1 LRFPNLKHINTCT
14 VYLICKFAVME
25 QEHIEN
31 LREDYTGAPLLES
44 NTKADPIKQFEQ
56 WFNDAQEANVPEKNA
71 MMLATATHD
80 GRPSARIVLL
90 KGVYETGFV
99 FYTNYLS
106 RKGKEIT
113 KNPLGALTFF
123 WPAMERQI
131 RIEGTI
137 EKVTKEQSEKYFH
150 SRPKNSQIGALAS
163 PQSQEIADRD
173 VLEKKWNELETEYA
187 DKEVP
192 KPSFWGGYILKP
204 RLIEFWQG
212 RPSRL
217 HDRILY
223 KKIDNKNWKKVR
235 LAP

>member
-1 LRFPNLKHINTCT
+1 MNQDDL
-14 VYLICKFAVME
+14 
-25 QEHIEN
+25 QN
-31 LREDYTGAPLLES
+31 LRQDYRAASLSEKDINL
-44 NTKADPIKQFEQ
+44 NPIKQFEL
-56 WFNDAQEANVPEKNA
+56 WFNEAVAAKVLEPNA
-71 MMLATATHD
+71 MTLSTATID

-90 KGVYETGFV
+90 KGFDTAGFV

-106 RKGKEIT
+106 RKGKEIS

-123 WPAMERQI
+123 WGPLERQV

-137 EKVTKEQSEKYFH
+137 AKLSKELSEQYFH
-150 SRPKNSQIGALAS
+150 TRPKGSQVGAVVS
-163 PQSQEIADRD
+163 PQSQEIASRD
-173 VLEKKWNELETEYA
+173 ILEDKWKQMEAEYTE
-187 DKEVP
+187 KEIP
-192 KPSFWGGYILKP
+192 KPSNWGGYVLKP

-223 KKIDNKNWKKVR
+223 KKIDNNNWKKVR

>member
-1 LRFPNLKHINTCT
+1 MN
-14 VYLICKFAVME
+14 
-25 QEHIEN
+25 QEELEN
-31 LREDYTGAPLLES
+31 LRVDYTAAALSES
-44 NTKADPIKQFEQ
+44 STKADPIKQFEL
-56 WFNDAQEANVPEKNA
+56 WFNEAMEAKVPEHNA
-71 MMLATATHD
+71 MTLATATHD

-90 KGVYETGFV
+90 KGFYEAGFM

-123 WPAMERQI
+123 WPGMERQI

-137 EKVTKEQSEKYFH
+137 EKLTKEQSEKYFH
-150 SRPKNSQIGALAS
+150 SRPKNSQIGAVVS
-163 PQSQEIADRD
+163 PQSQEIDSRD
-173 VLEKKWNELETEYA
+173 ILETKWAEVATEYE
-187 DKEVP
+187 DKDVP

-212 RPSRL
+212 RPNRL

-223 KKIDNKNWKKVR
+223 KKIDNKTWKKVR

>member
-1 LRFPNLKHINTCT
+1 MDQNELQNMRQDYSDASLS
-14 VYLICKFAVME
+14 
-25 QEHIEN
+25 
-31 LREDYTGAPLLES
+31 EDT
-44 NTKADPIKQFEQ
+44 TKADPIKQFEK
-56 WFNDAQEANVPEKNA
+56 WFNEAVEAQQHEPNA
-71 MMLATATHD
+71 MTLSTATHD
-80 GRPSARIVLL
+80 GRPSGRIVLL
-90 KGVYETGFV
+90 KGFNPTGFM

-123 WPAMERQI
+123 WGSLERQI

-137 EKVTKEQSEKYFH
+137 EKLSKEQSDQYFH
-150 SRPKNSQIGALAS
+150 SRPRKSQLGAVAS
-163 PQSQEIADRD
+163 PQSQEIASRD
-173 VLEKKWNELETEYA
+173 ILEKKWEQLEAEYG
-187 DKEVP
+187 DEGEIP
-192 KPSFWGGYILKP
+192 KPSYWGGYILKP

-212 RPSRL
+212 RSSRL

>member
-1 LRFPNLKHINTCT
+1 
-14 VYLICKFAVME
+14 MS

-31 LREDYTGAPLLES
+31 LRVDYTVASLSES
-44 NTKADPIKQFEQ
+44 NTKADPIKQFEL
-56 WFNDAQEANVPEKNA
+56 WFNEAQEAKVPEINA
-71 MMLATATHD
+71 MTLSTATQD
-80 GRPSARIVLL
+80 GRPSARVVLL
-90 KGVYETGFV
+90 KGIYETGFV

-113 KNPLGALTFF
+113 KNPVGALTFF
-123 WPAMERQI
+123 WPSMERQI

-137 EKVTKEQSEKYFH
+137 EKVSKEQSEKYFH
-150 SRPKNSQIGALAS
+150 SRPKSSQVGALAS
-163 PQSQEIADRD
+163 PQSQEIESRD
-173 VLEKKWNELETEYA
+173 VLEKKWNDLEAEYEG
-187 DKEVP
+187 KEVP
-192 KPSFWGGYILKP
+192 KPSFWGGYIVKP
-204 RLIEFWQG
+204 RMIEFWQG

>member
-1 LRFPNLKHINTCT
+1 MDQNELQNMRQDYSAASLS
-14 VYLICKFAVME
+14 
-25 QEHIEN
+25 
-31 LREDYTGAPLLES
+31 EDT
-44 NTKADPIKQFEQ
+44 TKADPIKQFEK
-56 WFNDAQEANVPEKNA
+56 WFNEAVESQQHEPNA
-71 MMLATATHD
+71 MTLSTATTD

-90 KGVYETGFV
+90 KGFDKDGFS

-123 WPAMERQI
+123 WGTLERQV

-137 EKVTKEQSEKYFH
+137 EKLSKEQSDQYFH
-150 SRPKNSQIGALAS
+150 SRPRKSQLGAVAS
-163 PQSQEIADRD
+163 PQSQEIASRD
-173 VLEKKWNELETEYA
+173 MLEKKWEQLEAEYG
-187 DKEVP
+187 DEGEIP
-192 KPSFWGGYILKP
+192 KPSYWGGYILKP

-212 RPSRL
+212 RRSRL

-223 KKIDNKNWKKVR
+223 KKVDNKTWKKVR

>member
-1 LRFPNLKHINTCT
+1 MN
-14 VYLICKFAVME
+14 
-25 QEHIEN
+25 QEELQN
-31 LREDYTGAPLLES
+31 LRQDYSAATLSEKDASANPM
-44 NTKADPIKQFEQ
+44 KQFDK
-56 WFNDAQEANVPEKNA
+56 WFNEALEAKIPEPNA
-71 MMLATATHD
+71 MALATATAD

-90 KGVYETGFV
+90 KGFDDNGFA

-106 RKGKEIT
+106 RKGKELA
-113 KNPLGALTFF
+113 KNPNAAIVFHWIGL
-123 WPAMERQI
+123 ERQV

-137 EKVTKEQSEKYFH
+137 EKVSKEQSEKYFH
-150 SRPKNSQIGALAS
+150 SRPKLSQLGALVS
-163 PQSQEIADRD
+163 PQSQEIAGR
-173 VLEKKWNELETEYA
+173 EELESKMAELEGEYV

-212 RPSRL
+212 RTSRL
-217 HDRILY
+217 HDRIVY

>member
-1 LRFPNLKHINTCT
+1 
-14 VYLICKFAVME
+14 MD
-25 QEHIEN
+25 QEHLEN
-31 LREDYTGAPLLES
+31 LREDYKTASLSENDS
-44 NTKADPIKQFEQ
+44 KADPVKQFDV
-56 WFNDAQEANVPEKNA
+56 WFKEAVDAKLPEPNA
-71 MMLATATHD
+71 MTLATATHD

-90 KGVYETGFV
+90 KGVYDNGFV

-123 WPAMERQI
+123 WAGMERQV

-137 EKVTKEQSEKYFH
+137 EKITREQSDKYFQ
-150 SRPKNSQIGALAS
+150 SRPKGSQIGALAS
-163 PQSQEIADRD
+163 PQSQEIASREI
-173 VLEKKWNELETEYA
+173 LEKKWAELETEYA
-187 DKEVP
+187 DKTIP

-223 KKIDNKNWKKVR
+223 KKIDNTNWKKVR

>member
-1 LRFPNLKHINTCT
+1 MDQNELQNMRQDYSSASLS
-14 VYLICKFAVME
+14 
-25 QEHIEN
+25 
-31 LREDYTGAPLLES
+31 EDT
-44 NTKADPIKQFEQ
+44 TKADPIKQFEK
-56 WFNDAQEANVPEKNA
+56 WFNEAVESQQDEPNA
-71 MMLATATHD
+71 MTLSTATHD
-80 GRPSARIVLL
+80 GRPSGRIVLL
-90 KGVYETGFV
+90 KGFDASGFM

-123 WPAMERQI
+123 WGTLERQI

-137 EKVTKEQSEKYFH
+137 EKLSKEQSDKYFH
-150 SRPKNSQIGALAS
+150 SRPRNSQLGAVAS
-163 PQSQEIADRD
+163 PQSQEVASRD
-173 VLEKKWNELETEYA
+173 ILEKKLEQLEAEYG
-187 DKEVP
+187 DDGEIP
-192 KPSFWGGYILKP
+192 KPSYWGGYVLKP

-212 RPSRL
+212 RSSRL